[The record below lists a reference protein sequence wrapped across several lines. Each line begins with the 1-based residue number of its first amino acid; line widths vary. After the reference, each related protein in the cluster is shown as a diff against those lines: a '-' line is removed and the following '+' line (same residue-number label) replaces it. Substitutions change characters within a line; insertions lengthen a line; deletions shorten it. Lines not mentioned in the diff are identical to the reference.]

1 MLNGISTPL
10 IATTQKHQL
19 EFTDDYYTY
28 LYPESP
34 SKTKQFVN
42 IVFRMI
48 HGARI
53 PDPAKGQRLVDLNL
67 LGI

>member
-10 IATTQKHQL
+10 ITTSQKHQL
-19 EFTDDYYTY
+19 EFTDYDTH
-28 LYPESP
+28 LYPESL

-48 HGARI
+48 HGARL
-53 PDPAKGQRLVDLNL
+53 PDPAEGQSLVDLDL